1 MAQKCSPQRILVC
14 LRAKLSKCV
23 QQALCCFMR
32 ARGNDVGEL
41 LQFLANTNRERKTNP
56 LNGDRSWSMF
66 LAKSFCPAPSRN
78 MQSQMRC
85 HEALGRVEV
94 QRLKLTFIKSH
105 TCNGLGS
112 LVDHNSNVCR
122 KKRSY
127 QKIGGEENH
136 GITGHQTAE
145 IQMQSFYNLNTTYV
159 QTTVVGIIQLYSV
172 HRAERPNYIVLCTFL
187 KHATFMA

>member
-105 TCNGLGS
+105 TCMGWGLLWTTTQMFVVRS
-112 LVDHNSNVCR
+112 DPIR
-122 KKRSY
+122 KSAEK
-127 QKIGGEENH
+127 KIMGLQDTKPPKYKCKVST
-136 GITGHQTAE
+136 I
-145 IQMQSFYNLNTTYV
+145 
-159 QTTVVGIIQLYSV
+159 
-172 HRAERPNYIVLCTFL
+172 
-187 KHATFMA
+187 